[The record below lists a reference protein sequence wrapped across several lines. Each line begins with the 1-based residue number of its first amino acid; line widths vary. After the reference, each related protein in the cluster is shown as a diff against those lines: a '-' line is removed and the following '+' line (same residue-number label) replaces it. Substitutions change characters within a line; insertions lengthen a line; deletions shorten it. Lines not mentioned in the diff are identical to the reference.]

1 MEVAFMSM
9 DLHNYLDLVR
19 VEVLSEL
26 ISFVI
31 LMLQAD
37 LFAKASFVDRVLFTF
52 ISKQQVSEDQIVIF
66 SQVILVSLVFS
77 SQPLNLHISW
87 LIILYE
93 VCLELAIF
101 ESAFTRKIV
110 VVH

>member
-9 DLHNYLDLVR
+9 DLYNYL
-19 VEVLSEL
+19 EVMQMEALSEVV
-26 ISFVI
+26 SFVI

-37 LFAKASFVDRVLFTF
+37 LFARACFVDRVVFTF
-52 ISKQQVSEDQIVIF
+52 ISEQQFSEGQIVIF
-66 SQVILVSLVFS
+66 SQVILASLVFS

-87 LIILYE
+87 LVILYV

-101 ESAFTRKIV
+101 ESAFTRKRV
-110 VVH
+110 VDH